1 MPLQIL
7 VALLGVGVA
16 IVALPNDVI
25 NLVGR
30 SMTQLFGG
38 G

>member
-1 MPLQIL
+1 MPLQIA
-7 VALLGVGVA
+7 VALIGVGVA
-16 IVALPNDVI
+16 IVALPSDVV

-38 G
+38 